1 MASTL
6 SQDTVQSGSNP
17 KLEAFYSDSQTI
29 FWFDGVLGGARHFGY
44 YEPGT
49 KSPFPIK
56 KSLLRMEEEL
66 FKALRLPTGSRLL
79 DAGCGAGH
87 VSAYMASKG
96 MIVTAIDVIPRH
108 IELSKKTQARLA
120 AVDAPG
126 SIERVLQLD
135 YHHLE
140 ELGLGQNLL
149 DGVYTIEALVHAEDA
164 ATVLAGFYASL
175 RPGGRVV
182 LHEYEQDV
190 VDETELAAMAV
201 VNEGFSMPMH
211 DVSRPG
217 ALKTLLEGAGF
228 RDVEVRDLSENVR
241 PMTRMN
247 YAISVLPYSLL
258 SPQRLARHSVSAV
271 AGVQLHRNL
280 RQGRWK
286 YLQVSATKPEFG
298 EGVGGSV

>member
-1 MASTL
+1 MTSTL
-6 SQDTVQSGSNP
+6 SQDTAQSGSNP

-29 FWFDGVLGGARHFGY
+29 FWFDGVLGGARHFGF

-66 FKALRLPTGSRLL
+66 FKALHLPPGSRLL

-87 VSAYMASKG
+87 VAAYMATQG
-96 MIVTAIDVIPRH
+96 MKVTAVDVIPRH
-108 IELSKKTQARLA
+108 IDLAKKTQARLQA
-120 AVDAPG
+120 AGAPG

-190 VDETELAAMAV
+190 IDEAELKAMAV
-201 VNEGFSMPMH
+201 VNEGFSMPTL

-217 ALKTLLEGAGF
+217 ALRALLEGAGF
-228 RDVEVRDLSENVR
+228 REVEVRDLSENVR

-247 YAISVLPYSLL
+247 WAISVVPYSLL
-258 SPQRLARHSVSAV
+258 SPQRLAQYSVSAV

-286 YLQVSATKPEFG
+286 YLQVSATRPEVG
-298 EGVGGSV
+298 EGAAGSI